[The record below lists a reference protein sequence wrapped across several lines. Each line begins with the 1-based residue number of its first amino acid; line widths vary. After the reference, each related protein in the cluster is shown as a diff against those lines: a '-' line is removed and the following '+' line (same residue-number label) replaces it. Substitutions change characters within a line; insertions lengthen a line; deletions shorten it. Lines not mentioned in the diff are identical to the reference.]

1 MVMELLSNLL
11 SVFLYII
18 PIFYFL
24 PFKLR
29 YSQKAIL
36 FLLIFFNIL
45 LIKYLLGNIGA
56 VLLLLTICAYISLIH
71 TERLLSICIIV
82 TSYLFC
88 VVLDNLLSV
97 TLQLF
102 GISVDWIEQNHVIY
116 LTVFVILINVL
127 CPPIAYALKRFLKKV
142 KLNFPPKLMI
152 MILTNLFSC
161 LMIFLFNIVIG
172 EYIRY
177 TTKILVF
184 NCILFSCYFIFSTYL
199 IVNMIQAYIDKAQL
213 ELREDSYQKL
223 QLYTTQI
230 EQMYSSLRSFKHDY
244 FNVMLSM
251 SGYIDTEDIS
261 GLKEYFYQEIIPRN
275 QKLSEGTGK
284 FNSFIHIKNPTL
296 KGLLSSKLNYANELG
311 IKIELEVSEDISDIH
326 MDITDLSRILGVFLD
341 NAIEGSL
348 ETEMP
353 LLQFAIIKETTAT
366 AFIISNTFI
375 DKHIPYSS
383 LRKMNTSTKGAN
395 RGFGLYSAHKILANY
410 DNAFLDTEM
419 SEDRFTQR
427 LKITMTGRK
436 DIRND

>member
-1 MVMELLSNLL
+1 MAIEILSNLVSML
-11 SVFLYII
+11 LYIV
-18 PIFYFL
+18 PILYFL

-29 YSQKAIL
+29 HFQKAIL

-45 LIKYLLGNIGA
+45 LIRYLSGNIGA
-56 VLLLLTICAYISLIH
+56 ILLLFTVCTYISLIH
-71 TERLLSICIIV
+71 SERLLSICTV
-82 TSYLFC
+82 VGSYLFC

-97 TLQLF
+97 LMQAL
-102 GISVDWIEQNHVIY
+102 GISIDWIKQNQLIY
-116 LTVFVILINVL
+116 LTVFLILQNVL

-172 EYIRY
+172 EYIGY
-177 TTKILVF
+177 TTKILAF

-199 IVNMIQAYIDKAQL
+199 IVNMIQAYMDKAQM

-251 SGYIDTEDIS
+251 SGYIDTEDMP

-296 KGLLSSKLNYANELG
+296 KGLLSSKLNYAHELG

-326 MDITDLSRILGVFLD
+326 MDIIDLSRILGVFLD

-353 LLQFAIIKETTAT
+353 LLQLAVIKETMAT

-383 LRKMNTSTKGAN
+383 LRKMNISTKGAN
-395 RGFGLYSAHKILANY
+395 RGFGLYSAHKILAAY

-427 LKITMTGRK
+427 LKITTPDRK

>member
-18 PIFYFL
+18 PILYFL

-45 LIKYLLGNIGA
+45 LIRYLLGNIGA
-56 VLLLLTICAYISLIH
+56 ILLLLTICAYISLIH
-71 TERLLSICIIV
+71 SERLLSICTV
-82 TSYLFC
+82 VASYLFC

-97 TLQLF
+97 IIQLF
-102 GISVDWIEQNHVIY
+102 GISIDWIEQHFVTY
-116 LTVFVILINVL
+116 LVVFLILTNVL
-127 CPPIAYALKRFLKKV
+127 CPPITYALKRLFKKA

-172 EYIRY
+172 EYIGY
-177 TTKILVF
+177 TAKILVF

-199 IVNMIQAYIDKAQL
+199 IVNMIQAYIGKAQI

-223 QLYTTQI
+223 QMYTTQI

-251 SGYIDTEDIS
+251 SGYIDTEDMA
-261 GLKEYFYQEIIPRN
+261 GLKEYFYQEIVPRN
-275 QKLSEGTGK
+275 QKLSESAGK

-311 IKIELEVSEDISDIH
+311 IKVELEVSEDISDIH
-326 MDITDLSRILGVFLD
+326 MEIVDLSKILGVFLD

-353 LLQFAIIKETTAT
+353 LLQLAVIKETTAT
-366 AFIISNTFI
+366 IFIISNTFV

-383 LRKMNTSTKGAN
+383 LKKMDISTKGAN
-395 RGFGLYSAHKILANY
+395 RGFGLYSTHKILADY

-427 LKITMTGRK
+427 LKITTSDRK
-436 DIRND
+436 DIQND